1 MYPLKNFIFYCYI
14 RVKINLDTTITVN
27 ITMLNYSVKWKS
39 IPVSFSGKSH
49 GQRSLAGYSS
59 WDHRRVRYNLLTK
72 QSINK
77 FYFFTVRVETIL
89 GTIITTN
96 ITMSNYSVF
105 VISLLLSVR
114 FMFSCCC
121 LVCFNLKNSNISRV
135 IREAG
140 WS

>member
-1 MYPLKNFIFYCYI
+1 MCLPLQEMQVRFLGQEDLLEREMATHSSY
-14 RVKINLDTTITVN
+14 L
-27 ITMLNYSVKWKS
+27 L
-39 IPVSFSGKSH
+39 GKSH

-77 FYFFTVRVETIL
+77 FYLFTVRVETIL

>member
-1 MYPLKNFIFYCYI
+1 MNWFLWWLGDKESACQCRRRTFNPW
-14 RVKINLDTTITVN
+14 RR
-27 ITMLNYSVKWKS
+27 KWQLT
-39 IPVSFSGKSH
+39 PVFLPGKSH

-77 FYFFTVRVETIL
+77 FYLFTVRVETIL